1 MYVKQSFPENSK
13 MTLLTWLM
21 VLVVLA
27 ACFMLLIRPL
37 FYLLGINL
45 METFHFSFSVTDLDL
60 DRDPDVWVNR
70 RRNEQEYV
78 AFAGASVEI
87 NQGGLQGGQTGQAG
101 RFIASNHD
109 IRWEPNPKCAFGRF
123 ER

>member
-13 MTLLTWLM
+13 MTLLTWFLWFW
-21 VLVVLA
+21 VVLA

-45 METFHFSFSVTDLDL
+45 METFHFRFSVTYRNL

-70 RRNEQEYV
+70 CRNEQEYV

-87 NQGGLQGGQTGQAG
+87 NQGGLQGWANRQAG
-101 RFIASNHD
+101 RFIASNHV
-109 IRWEPNPKCAFGRF
+109 ISLGAKPEVCFWAI
-123 ER
+123 